1 MSNHTWENYDE
12 NEYFIKF
19 LEIHPYLVHSNMN
32 NDYNKKKLKFQ
43 KYLLKEILDNNMT
56 KQEMVGKYNLLILK
70 ENEKYSTIE
79 HIKQEQK
86 KIINNISTKINND
99 ILEFIENLY

>member
-1 MSNHTWENYDE
+1 MCSN
-12 NEYFIKF
+12 
-19 LEIHPYLVHSNMN
+19 SNKYSNIN
-32 NDYNKKKLKFQ
+32 NDYNKKKLNFQ
-43 KYLLKEILDNNMT
+43 KYLLKELLDNNMT
-56 KQEMVGKYNLLILK
+56 KQELVDKYNLLIIK

-86 KIINNISTKINND
+86 KIINNISTKINTD